1 MQRWRAELYRAFQ
14 QASRFSAV
22 SLESCLAR
30 GPRARKPSENPRRCR
45 KGILELFS
53 GFSSFRYASLLRLI
67 SPLRSKV
74 FARRLDPRLPCFE
87 NRFDTALRFSPSHPL
102 TPRPVVFLLT
112 KRRNVYFL
120 QQQLQRHVSDDSR
133 AGSRT
138 AERLGFQGIAGERKE
153 RTEF

>member
-1 MQRWRAELYRAFQ
+1 MQQWLAGPYRAFQ

-30 GPRARKPSENPRRCR
+30 GPRARKRSENPRRCR
-45 KGILELFS
+45 KEILELFF
-53 GFSSFRYASLLRLI
+53 GFSSFHYASLPRLI

-87 NRFDTALRFSPSHPL
+87 SRFDTALRFSPSHPPA
-102 TPRPVVFLLT
+102 PRPVVLILT

-120 QQQLQRHVSDDSR
+120 QQQLQRHV
-133 AGSRT
+133 
-138 AERLGFQGIAGERKE
+138 
-153 RTEF
+153 